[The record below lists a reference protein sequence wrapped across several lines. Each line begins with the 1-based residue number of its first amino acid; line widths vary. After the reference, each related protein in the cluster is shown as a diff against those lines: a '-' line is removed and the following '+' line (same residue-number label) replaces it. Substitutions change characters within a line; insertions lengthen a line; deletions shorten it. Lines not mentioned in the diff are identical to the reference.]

1 MMGRSLKAN
10 SFLIFHC
17 LSFIMINLSDL
28 VKMKRA
34 GAKIMKYD
42 NDENI

>member
-1 MMGRSLKAN
+1 MMGRSLKAK
-10 SFLIFHC
+10 SLLIIHC

-34 GAKIMKYD
+34 GVKIIKYD
-42 NDENI
+42 NDEKI